1 MFVDTRKN
9 ETENI
14 NETRLTISI
23 IASWCDSVIIEWT
36 SGPKKC
42 HDLKERKREYETVNI
57 EVCLVFFHSWFS
69 NINIKGNINIK
80 ANTNTHTLLY
90 YTWF

>member
-1 MFVDTRKN
+1 MFVDARKN

-23 IASWCDSVIIEWT
+23 IASWCDSVDQWT
-36 SGPKKC
+36 KKMPGFEG
-42 HDLKERKREYETVNI
+42 KEERVWNCQYRSLFV
-57 EVCLVFFHSWFS
+57 FHSWFS
-69 NINIKGNINIK
+69 NINIKGNTNIK